1 MFVHS
6 TFSRNFGF
14 CFDIVLHLSYFF
26 HFKVSKDFNF
36 IQVVDLFIK
45 LHKIFDAPFHNH
57 LQQVMSGF
65 TAFVYR
71 FSNDESKLT
80 AKSLLCKHVFN
91 SIWQQS
97 NRPIFVDLKWSRS
110 FPIWMPNDTYFFFL
124 RIDITWMIE
133 SNFSCKY
140 FWFEAVKVSCKFRSL
155 NIFLNKNI
163 YIFWKLILSLE
174 KLNIVL
180 TGKNRFLFNYNL
192 NRRLLY
198 ISHDFIHGNLRS
210 DSEMWQN
217 LQNSIYTT
225 RKNVW
230 EMKKRKKTTAA
241 MKWLKCFIV
250 VWVFWRIAT
259 GW

>member
-1 MFVHS
+1 
-6 TFSRNFGF
+6 
-14 CFDIVLHLSYFF
+14 
-26 HFKVSKDFNF
+26 
-36 IQVVDLFIK
+36 
-45 LHKIFDAPFHNH
+45 
-57 LQQVMSGF
+57 MSGF

-192 NRRLLY
+192 NRKVIIYKSWFYPRKFTFGFWNVTEFTKFNLY
-198 ISHDFIHGNLRS
+198 N
-210 DSEMWQN
+210 
-217 LQNSIYTT
+217 
-225 RKNVW
+225 K
-230 EMKKRKKTTAA
+230 KKRMRNEKKEKDNSSNEMIEMFHCCLGFLANSDRMVA
-241 MKWLKCFIV
+241 SFFSSSFFLQWSASSGRRVRLIKNSNKKYV
-250 VWVFWRIAT
+250 
-259 GW
+259 

>member
-1 MFVHS
+1 M
-6 TFSRNFGF
+6 
-14 CFDIVLHLSYFF
+14 
-26 HFKVSKDFNF
+26 SKDFNF

-45 LHKIFDAPFHNH
+45 LHKIFDTPFHNH

-192 NRRLLY
+192 NRKVIIYKSWFYPRKFTFGFWNVTEFTKFNLY
-198 ISHDFIHGNLRS
+198 N
-210 DSEMWQN
+210 
-217 LQNSIYTT
+217 
-225 RKNVW
+225 K
-230 EMKKRKKTTAA
+230 KKRMRNGKKG
-241 MKWLKCFIV
+241 KRQQQQWNDWNVSLLFG
-250 VWVFWRIAT
+250 FF
-259 GW
+259 GE